1 MTAPASAP
9 GRQVAVTEVSP
20 RDGLQSEK
28 AFVPTEDKI
37 RLVESLVAAGIRSV
51 ELTSFVSPRAVP
63 QMRDAAELVRHF
75 RGRAGVRF
83 SALAPNLRGAE
94 AAIEAGIDAVV
105 MFASASESHNL
116 KNVNRSRADSIAGFH
131 EIARLAQGSGVA
143 LHGAIATAFGCPFE
157 GDVPVGQLAE
167 QAMRYRDLG
176 ISRITLGDTTGMAT
190 PGNVVPA
197 LDALRKAVPEVGIA
211 LHFHNTRGVGLAC
224 AYAGLLHGIRDFEA
238 SVGGIGG
245 CPFVPRATGNI
256 ATEDFVYLCE
266 ESGFPTGIDLGRLIE
281 SARTAE
287 RILGRELPGQVMKAG
302 PRLALS
308 SMDAVRTAHG

>member
-1 MTAPASAP
+1 MTGPVSAT
-9 GRQVAVTEVSP
+9 GRQVSVTEVSP

-28 AFVPTEDKI
+28 VFVPTQDKI

-83 SALAPNLRGAE
+83 SALVPNLRGAE

-116 KNVNRSRADSIAGFH
+116 KNVNRSRADSMAGFRQ
-131 EIARLAQGSGVA
+131 IARIAEEAGVA

-157 GDVPVGQLAE
+157 GDVPVGNLVD
-167 QAMRYRDLG
+167 QARRYRDLG

-190 PGNVVPA
+190 PGNVVPV
-197 LDALRKAVPEVGIA
+197 LDALRTAVPEVGIA

-256 ATEDFVYLCE
+256 ATEDFVYMCE
-266 ESGFPTGIDLGRLIE
+266 ESGFPTGIDLGKLIE
-281 SARTAE
+281 AAGTAE

-308 SMDAVRTAHG
+308 SMDVVRTANG